1 RDRRREGTRQGLT
14 PRPARHG
21 PGRAADRRRTSRAA
35 GWLPPP
41 HPPPPSPPGS
51 RRPPPVR
58 ASPRRAAGSRP
69 VAPAARF
76 ASGHEKTPGAIAP
89 GGFLG
94 VYSLIRDFSEKNRI
108 QVQ

>member
-1 RDRRREGTRQGLT
+1 
-14 PRPARHG
+14 PRPDPSARTARPRPYRG
-21 PGRAADRRRTSRAA
+21 SPQNVPGGRVASPPH
-35 GWLPPP
+35 LPPL
-41 HPPPPSPPGS
+41 SRPGS

-58 ASPRRAAGSRP
+58 ASTRRAAGSRP
-69 VAPAARF
+69 VDPAARF

-94 VYSLIRDFSEKNRI
+94 VYSLIRDFNEKNRI